1 MKKIVMIFAAMA
13 AVLSSCQKSAIESVS
28 ANDGKDIVLNISV
41 SNPGADDTKALI
53 KTGWAANDEIS
64 IWYDSNVQENP
75 DLVVKY
81 DGAKWIQKEGAT
93 VSGNTPS
100 KGDNKYAKAL
110 YNGTVK
116 VASKDDYT
124 YDGTTLTFNIANWKF
139 LTEVQVVVK
148 GLTSASAGSYTLAC
162 DKFTPLAAG
171 NGYTVGSDAI
181 TASAG
186 TKGNA
191 VTGISNTDGV
201 AFVFATAD
209 YSTTAA
215 DYKFKLKDKT
225 SGSEVTKV
233 YKPNVAIAAKENKS
247 SIKALTIESS
257 KFAVVPVNPLYV
269 EIEADY
275 DNKPST
281 PNTSLKW
288 YRQNLAISDSGKKA
302 WKGDNAS
309 GAVKVPGTN
318 EDVKVGDYFQWAA
331 YANYSST
338 SQSQDQGLL
347 LYTSFDNKKCGDVND
362 KFYTDGD
369 NFSKS
374 FNMSNAPY
382 GGTSYSKYTSSSQA
396 ILERTT
402 TANDDVANIIL
413 GDNWRMPTS
422 AEFEAMRK
430 VTYWAWDA
438 TDCGFYVFE
447 PGEGTSGA
455 ANGKGTFDT
464 SKDDKSKALLFFP
477 AAGSG
482 NGTDLKDAGSDG
494 RYWSSSL
501 KTSKTVNACYL
512 YFFSTFVDPKYSNSR
527 YCGVSVRPV
536 SD

>member
-1 MKKIVMIFAAMA
+1 MA
-13 AVLSSCQKSAIESVS
+13 AVLSSCQKSELESVS
-28 ANDGKDIVLNISV
+28 VNDGKDIVLNISV

-64 IWYDSNVQENP
+64 IWYDSNVQETP

-100 KGDNKYAKAL
+100 EGDNKYAKAL

-124 YDGTTLTFNIANWKF
+124 YENSTLTFSIENWTF

-186 TKGNA
+186 TKGAA

-215 DYKFKLKDKT
+215 DYKFTLKDNT

-247 SIKALTIESS
+247 SIKALTIESGS
-257 KFAVVPVNPLYV
+257 FTAPGPEYV
-269 EIEADY
+269 TIG
-275 DNKPST
+275 N
-281 PNTSLKW
+281 LKW
-288 YRQNLAISDSGKKA
+288 ATMNLGAEKETDYGYYFA
-302 WKGDNAS
+302 W
-309 GAVKVPGTN
+309 GAT
-318 EDVKVGDYFQWAA
+318 ELA
-331 YANYSST
+331 YSSL
-338 SQSQDQGLL
+338 SS
-347 LYTSFDNKKCGDVND
+347 D
-362 KFYTDGD
+362 KFTFVTSRPD
-369 NFSKS
+369 S
-374 FNMSNAPY
+374 Y
-382 GGTSYSKYTSSSQA
+382 GGSGWTQSSGFAKVNTPYYNGSNYEKYTGSSGDKKDK
-396 ILERTT
+396 LESG
-402 TANDDVANIIL
+402 DDVAAKL
-413 GDNWRMPTS
+413 WGGNWRMPTS
-422 AEFEAMRK
+422 QEFKDLA
-430 VTYWAWDA
+430 DA
-438 TDCGFYVFE
+438 CGGSSSY
-447 PGEGTSGA
+447 
-455 ANGKGTFDT
+455 NT
-464 SKDDKSKALLFFP
+464 SKKPGKDTNVDKGIYWCTNYDGVAGCLFCDGTNKLFFS
-477 AAGSG
+477 AAGYG
-482 NGTDLKDAGSDG
+482 NGTDLINAGSHG

-501 KTSKTVNACYL
+501 STGDTGNAYYL
-512 YFFSTFVDPKYSNSR
+512 YFNSGNVNPQSNFSR
-527 YCGVSVRPV
+527 YLGFSVRPV